1 MAVPDFFAGL
11 ARVGRGVARAVTSF
25 TQTFNPSATG
35 TVLAAPTY
43 RDHLQDLLTVRQG
56 QSSNEILS
64 FLFKNDPDVSAAVA
78 SYLTLADT
86 PVRFLVYDAEGQID
100 PAATAELHKIV
111 RALTTPTDYTRGF
124 QAIPDLKRLCQELR
138 YMVLLRGAVG
148 GELIL
153 GRNFVPERLQLVD
166 MVSIEWFEPTAGVFK
181 PRQRARST
189 GQFIDLDIP
198 NFFVSY
204 HRRDPTRVYSE
215 SDFVSAINT
224 IAARTQVLNDLYRIM
239 RMTGFPRIDV
249 EVLEEVVRKNMPS
262 NVAADPD
269 LAKGWLSARLQEI
282 GDQVANLRADQ
293 PIFHFDSVKLSI
305 LNEDNPASGLK
316 IAEVIEALNS
326 MNQAGLKSMATILGR
341 AKSGTNTAS
350 VEARI
355 AAMNADQLNR
365 PVAELL
371 GRVFTFLLNLYGI
384 AGFVEAEFEPAELRP
399 HLELEPQR
407 VMRAAR
413 LREDLSLGIITDAE
427 YHLMMY
433 GRLPPA
439 GSPQLSGTNFMEN
452 TRTSVDAE
460 GVTPN
465 GDPLGRSV
473 APEGGT
479 RQARSNATRSQRQTR
494 AALEL
499 LDAA

>member
-1 MAVPDFFAGL
+1 
-11 ARVGRGVARAVTSF
+11 
-25 TQTFNPSATG
+25 
-35 TVLAAPTY
+35 
-43 RDHLQDLLTVRQG
+43 
-56 QSSNEILS
+56 
-64 FLFKNDPDVSAAVA
+64 
-78 SYLTLADT
+78 
-86 PVRFLVYDAEGQID
+86 
-100 PAATAELHKIV
+100 
-111 RALTTPTDYTRGF
+111 
-124 QAIPDLKRLCQELR
+124 
-138 YMVLLRGAVG
+138 
-148 GELIL
+148 
-153 GRNFVPERLQLVD
+153 
-166 MVSIEWFEPTAGVFK
+166 
-181 PRQRARST
+181 
-189 GQFIDLDIP
+189 
-198 NFFVSY
+198 
-204 HRRDPTRVYSE
+204 
-215 SDFVSAINT
+215 
-224 IAARTQVLNDLYRIM
+224 
-239 RMTGFPRIDV
+239 
-249 EVLEEVVRKNMPS
+249 
-262 NVAADPD
+262 
-269 LAKGWLSARLQEI
+269 LSARLQEI